1 MEPWGEPHH
10 QQDEGPAQSCFVS
23 LIYYPEYAITD
34 HGAGAKSSGPGPA
47 PAGAT
52 TVVPPALDLGGQG
65 SLRALHAAPRA
76 GWETSAGL
84 RVGTAVWGPGVLLP
98 PAMRKTTR
106 HREQE
111 SKQSCCRIFCDVLKE
126 MFVIIGCGCG
136 NLNFFSYWRCILK
149 KKINMPCSIFP
160 FVDFMPRAGPFTL

>member
-23 LIYYPEYAITD
+23 LIDYPEYAITD
-34 HGAGAKSSGPGPA
+34 HGAGAKPSGPGPA

-52 TVVPPALDLGGQG
+52 TVVPPALDLGDWG

-76 GWETSAGL
+76 GWEPSAGP
-84 RVGTAVWGPGVLLP
+84 RVGTAVWGLGVFLLP
-98 PAMRKTTR
+98 WGKPQGTG
-106 HREQE
+106 EQE

-126 MFVIIGCGCG
+126 IFVTIGCGCG
-136 NLNFFSYWRCILK
+136 NLYFFLLEVCI
-149 KKINMPCSIFP
+149 KKINKCGLLYFSLRGFY
-160 FVDFMPRAGPFTL
+160 A